1 MWKGTSAV
9 LCSGSEL
16 SAGCDIEL
24 LIPSLHSLD
33 ELFKASSDTLE
44 AVHGLLPQPLHHA
57 GRAVAVSDVVP
68 QRRKAIRLAALF
80 HFRELFDIQLLIA
93 VGAPC
98 VPLVVQGQT
107 RTES

>member
-57 GRAVAVSDVVP
+57 GRAVAVSNVVP

-80 HFRELFDIQLLIA
+80 HFRELFYIELLIA
-93 VGAPC
+93 DRAPVGRRD
-98 VPLVVQGQT
+98 LQGKTQSYT
-107 RTES
+107 